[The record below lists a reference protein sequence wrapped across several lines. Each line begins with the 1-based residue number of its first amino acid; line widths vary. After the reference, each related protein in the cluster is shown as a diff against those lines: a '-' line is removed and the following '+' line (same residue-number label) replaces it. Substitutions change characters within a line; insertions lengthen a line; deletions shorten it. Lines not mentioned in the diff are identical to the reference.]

1 MLEDL
6 LPYYE
11 RELTYLR
18 ELSGEFAQRYP
29 KIARRLSLE
38 GDQSEDPHVERIIE
52 AFAFLTARIHRK
64 LDDEFPEIT
73 EAFMQVLYPHY
84 TRPFPS
90 CTILQ
95 FETDAQ
101 KAEIAARYTIPR
113 HHPVISPPVNGMS
126 CRFRTCYDVDLYPLA
141 LREATI
147 QLAQGSEHL
156 RRIAPDAAAA
166 ITLDFET
173 QDAVPVAQL
182 GLDRLR
188 FFLDGEPALM
198 HLLYELLVMRA
209 AGVRVTSGDDNPSW
223 GIELPGGALRP
234 VGFDASES
242 LLDYDERSFIGYRL
256 LSEYFAF
263 ADKFLFVDLCGLG
276 EAAGQHQGTR
286 LRVQILLA
294 AFPDT
299 ERHHRLAQT
308 LSPHNFR
315 MGCTP
320 VINLFPHAAEPI
332 RISHQKTTYPVVV
345 DGRRPLAYEVVAIS
359 SVTSVEK
366 SGSGGQDR
374 FHEVPPFYSI
384 QHHAREERQ
393 RCFWYATREA
403 SVREFDKGTD
413 LALSFVDLE
422 FTPHRPEYEVLSL
435 NLLCSNRDLPSQ
447 LPFGGSTSGTHTDFS
462 LPQISIVKRA
472 RPLRKPTS
480 PLRPPAKRGL
490 QWRLISHLSLNHLSI
505 VSQGKEALQEMLT
518 LYNMTGSQ
526 SAARQIQGI
535 VSIDSQP
542 GMTRVSGK
550 HFTGFVRGLDLTL
563 TLDEQAFVGAGM
575 VLFGAILER
584 FFALYCGP
592 NSFTRLTLRSE
603 QHEQEIAK
611 WPARTGEALV
621 I

>member
-95 FETDAQ
+95 FETDPL

-113 HHPVISPPVNGMS
+113 HHPAISPAVGGMP
-126 CRFRTCYDVDLYPLA
+126 CRFRTCYDVDLYPLT
-141 LREATI
+141 LKEAKL

-156 RRIAPDAAAA
+156 RRIAPQAAAA

-173 QDAVPVAQL
+173 QGALPLAQIK
-182 GLDRLR
+182 LDRLR
-188 FFLDGEPALM
+188 FFLDGDPALM
-198 HLLYELLVMRA
+198 HLLYELLIVRA
-209 AGVRVTSGDDNPSW
+209 SHVRVTDGADNPSRVV
-223 GIELPGGALRP
+223 ELPANALRP
-234 VGFDASES
+234 VGFSAEES
-242 LLDYDERSFIGYRL
+242 LLDYDERSFVGYRL

-263 ADKFLFVDLCGLG
+263 PDKFLFVDLCGLD
-276 EAAGQHQGTR
+276 APTLQHAGTK
-286 LRVQILLA
+286 LRVQIFLSS
-294 AFPDT
+294 FPDT
-299 ERHHRLAQT
+299 ERHNRLSQT
-308 LSPHNFR
+308 LSASNFR

-320 VINLFPHAAEPI
+320 VINLFEHAAEPI
-332 RISHQKTTYPVVV
+332 RVSHQKTTYPVDV
-345 DGRRPLAYEVVAIS
+345 DGRRPLAYEVIAID

-366 SGSGGQDR
+366 NGMQDS

-384 QHHAREERQ
+384 QHHGREEKQ
-393 RCFWYATREA
+393 RSFWYATRES

-413 LALSFVDLE
+413 MELSFVDLD
-422 FTPHRPEYEVLSL
+422 FTPQRPEFEVLSI
-435 NLLCSNRDLPSQ
+435 NLTCSNRDLPAQ
-447 LPFGGSTSGTHTDFS
+447 LPFGGGASGTHTDFT

-472 RPLRKPTS
+472 RPLRKPT
-480 PLRPPAKRGL
+480 PTLRPPTKRGL

-505 VSQGKEALQEMLT
+505 VSQGKDALQEMLT
-518 LYNMTGSQ
+518 LYNYTQSQ

-535 VSIDSQP
+535 VTIHSQP
-542 GMTRVSGK
+542 STTRVTGK
-550 HFTGFVRGLDLTL
+550 HFSGFVRGIDITL

-575 VLFGAILER
+575 ALFGSVMER

-592 NSFTRLTLRSE
+592 NSFTRLTLRS
-603 QHEQEIAK
+603 QQQEQEIAK

>member
-95 FETDAQ
+95 FETDPH
-101 KAEIAARYTIPR
+101 KPEIASRYTIPR
-113 HHPVISPPVNGMS
+113 HHPAISPAVGGMP
-126 CRFRTCYDVDLYPLA
+126 CRFRTCYDVDLYPLT
-141 LREATI
+141 LREARI
-147 QLAQGSEHL
+147 QLAQGSENL
-156 RRIAPDAAAA
+156 RRIAPGAAAA

-173 QDAVPVAQL
+173 QGALPIAQL
-182 GLDRLR
+182 KLDRLR
-188 FFLDGEPALM
+188 FFLDGDPALM
-198 HLLYELLVMRA
+198 HLLYELLT
-209 AGVRVTSGDDNPSW
+209 VRVTGVRISDGADNPVHVV
-223 GIELPGGALRP
+223 ELPAMALRP
-234 VGFDASES
+234 VGFSADES
-242 LLDYDERSFIGYRL
+242 LLDHDERSFIGYRL

-263 ADKFLFVDLCGLG
+263 PDKFLFVDLCGL
-276 EAAGQHQGTR
+276 EAPGVQHAGSR
-286 LRVQILLA
+286 LRIQIFLSSY
-294 AFPDT
+294 PDT
-299 ERHHRLAQT
+299 ERHSRLSQT
-308 LSPHNFR
+308 LSANNFR

-320 VINLFPHAAEPI
+320 VINLFEHAAEPI
-332 RISHQKTTYPVVV
+332 RISHQRTTYPVVV
-345 DGRRPLAYEVVAIS
+345 DGRRPLAYEVIS
-359 SVTSVEK
+359 VDAVTSVEK
-366 SGSGGQDR
+366 GGGHDQ

-384 QHHAREERQ
+384 RHHAREEKQ
-393 RCFWYATREA
+393 RSFWYTTRES

-413 LALSFVDLE
+413 LELSFVDLA
-422 FTPHRPEYEVLSL
+422 FTPQRPEFEVLSI
-435 NLLCSNRDLPSQ
+435 NLTCSNRDLPAQ
-447 LPFGGSTSGTHTDFS
+447 LPFGGSSSGTHTDFT

-472 RPLRKPTS
+472 RPLRKPT
-480 PLRPPAKRGL
+480 PTLRPPAKRGL

-505 VSQGKEALQEMLT
+505 VAQGKDALQEMLT
-518 LYNMTGSQ
+518 LYNFTESQ

-535 VSIDSQP
+535 VGIHSQA
-542 GMTRVSGK
+542 GMARVAGK
-550 HFTGFVRGLDLTL
+550 HFSGFVRGSDLTL

-575 VLFGAILER
+575 VLFGSVLER

-592 NSFTRLTLRSE
+592 NSFTRLTLRSR
-603 QHEQEIAK
+603 QQEQEIAK

>member
-1 MLEDL
+1 MLEEL

-95 FETDAQ
+95 FETDPH
-101 KAEIAARYTIPR
+101 KAEFTSRYTIPR
-113 HHPVISPPVNGMS
+113 HHPAVSPPVGGMP
-126 CRFRTCYDVDLYPLA
+126 CRFRTCYEVDLYPLT
-141 LREATI
+141 LREASV

-156 RRIAPDAAAA
+156 RRIAPNAAAA

-173 QDAVPVAQL
+173 QGALPVAQL
-182 GLDRLR
+182 KLDRLR

-198 HLLYELLVMRA
+198 QLLYELLTVRA
-209 AGVRVTSGDDNPSW
+209 ISLRISDSTDNPARAM
-223 GIELPGGALRP
+223 ELPASALRP
-234 VGFDASES
+234 VGFGADES
-242 LLDYDERSFIGYRL
+242 LLDHDERSFVGYRL

-263 ADKFLFVDLCGLG
+263 PDKFLFVDLCGLDT
-276 EAAGQHQGTR
+276 ATAQQAGTH
-286 LRVQILLA
+286 LRVQILVSS
-294 AFPDT
+294 FPDT
-299 ERHHRLAQT
+299 ERHDRLSQT
-308 LSPHNFR
+308 LSSSNFR
-315 MGCTP
+315 LGCTP
-320 VINLFPHAAEPI
+320 VINLFAHAAEPV
-332 RISHQKTTYPVVV
+332 RVSHQKTSYPVVA
-345 DGRRPLAYEVVAIS
+345 DGRRPLAYEVIS
-359 SVTSVEK
+359 IDSVTSVEK
-366 SGSGGQDR
+366 SNGQDR
-374 FHEVPPFYSI
+374 FHSVPAFYSI
-384 QHHAREERQ
+384 QHHAREEKQ

-413 LALSFVDLE
+413 MELSFVDLE
-422 FTPHRPEYEVLSL
+422 FTPQRPEFEVLSL
-435 NLLCSNRDLPSQ
+435 NLTCSNRDLPSQ
-447 LPFGGSTSGTHTDFS
+447 LPFGGSAGGTHTDFT
-462 LPQISIVKRA
+462 LPQISVVKRA
-472 RPLRKPTS
+472 RPLRKATPA
-480 PLRPPAKRGL
+480 LRPPAKRGL

-505 VSQGKEALQEMLT
+505 VSQGKDALQEMLT
-518 LYNMTGSQ
+518 LYNATQ
-526 SAARQIQGI
+526 SPGAARQIQGI
-535 VSIDSQP
+535 ASIHSQP
-542 GMTRVSGK
+542 AMARVAGK
-550 HFTGFVRGLDLTL
+550 HFSGFVRGIDLTL

-575 VLFGAILER
+575 ALFGSVMER
-584 FFALYCGP
+584 FFALYCSP
-592 NSFTRLTLRSE
+592 NSFTRLTLRSL
-603 QHEQEIAK
+603 QQEQEIAR

>member
-1 MLEDL
+1 MLEEL

-95 FETDAQ
+95 LETDPH
-101 KAEIAARYTIPR
+101 KTEIASRYTVPR
-113 HHPVISPPVNGMS
+113 HHPAVSPSIGGLS
-126 CRFRTCYDVDLYPLA
+126 CRFRTCYDVDLYPLT
-141 LREATI
+141 LREATLR
-147 QLAQGSEHL
+147 QTQGSEYL
-156 RRIAPDAAAA
+156 RRIAPNAAAA
-166 ITLDFET
+166 ITLEFET
-173 QDAVPVAQL
+173 QGALPLAQL
-182 GLDRLR
+182 KLDKLR
-188 FFLDGEPALM
+188 FFLDGDPALM
-198 HLLYELLVMRA
+198 HLLYELLTVRA
-209 AGVRVTSGDDNPSW
+209 IAVRITDGTENPAS
-223 GIELPGGALRP
+223 IATLPPSVLRP
-234 VGFDASES
+234 VGFAPNES

-263 ADKFLFVDLCGLG
+263 PDKFLFVDLCGLDIP
-276 EAAGQHQGTR
+276 AVHHPGTR
-286 LRVQILLA
+286 LQVHIFLSAL
-294 AFPDT
+294 PDT
-299 ERHHRLAQT
+299 ERHNRLAQM
-308 LSPHNFR
+308 LSSNNFR

-320 VINLFPHAAEPI
+320 VINLFPHAAEPV
-332 RISHQKTTYPVVV
+332 RVSHQKATYPVVV
-345 DGRRPLAYEVVAIS
+345 DGRRPLAFEVIS
-359 SVTSVEK
+359 IDSVTSVEK
-366 SGSGGQDR
+366 GNGQER
-374 FHEVPPFYSI
+374 FYEVPSFYSI
-384 QHHAREERQ
+384 QHHAREEKQ

-413 LALSFVDLE
+413 LQLSFVDLD
-422 FTPHRPEYEVLSL
+422 FSPQRPDFEVLSL
-435 NLLCSNRDLPSQ
+435 NLTCSNRDLPAQ
-447 LPFGGSTSGTHTDFS
+447 LPFGGSGTGTHTDFS
-462 LPQISIVKRA
+462 LPQISVVKRA
-472 RPLRKPTS
+472 RPLRKPT
-480 PLRPPAKRGL
+480 PALRPPSKRGL

-505 VSQGKEALQEMLT
+505 VSQGKDALQEMLT
-518 LYNMTGSQ
+518 LYNITQSQ
-526 SAARQIQGI
+526 STSRQIRGI
-535 VSIDSQP
+535 SAIHSQP
-542 GMTRVSGK
+542 ATTRVTGK
-550 HFTGFVRGLDLTL
+550 HFTGFVRGMDLTL

-575 VLFGAILER
+575 VLFGSVMER

-603 QHEQEIAK
+603 QQEQEIAR